1 MDGLNE
7 EPGMKNE
14 ADTNQEVIE
23 VVQENQ
29 PIHKARS
36 SANQNNAYKL
46 DSMVIEDCDNAE
58 S

>member
-14 ADTNQEVIE
+14 AETNSEVIE
-23 VVQENQ
+23 VVRENQ

-46 DSMVIEDCDNAE
+46 DSMDI
-58 S
+58 